1 MTAQKGTY
9 MFDFNECKTA
19 ANVKT
24 KVRETAFSDLV
35 EAFSEKYGADNVSV
49 VGASEIAVCIGTRTL
64 TDGTEG
70 EVCFTVKPVA
80 KDFDI
85 RTADSGK
92 VFLPYERLAEADAYE
107 VEKTEKEEKALAAAK
122 KREEKKKADAA
133 ARAKL
138 KAEKEAKKNA

>member
-1 MTAQKGTY
+1 MTN
-9 MFDFNECKTA
+9 FDECKTP
-19 ANVKT
+19 ANVKG
-24 KVRETAFSDLV
+24 KVREIAFADLV

-49 VGASEIAVCIGTRTL
+49 VGASELAICIGTRTL
-64 TDGTEG
+64 TDGTVG

-80 KDFDI
+80 KDFDV

-107 VEKTEKEEKALAAAK
+107 VEKDEKEAKAEALAQ
-122 KREEKKKADAA
+122 KREAKKKADAE

-138 KAEKEAKKNA
+138 KAEKTQKAKA

>member
-1 MTAQKGTY
+1 MY
-9 MFDFNECKTA
+9 DFNEKKTA
-19 ANVKT
+19 ASIKSA
-24 KVRETAFSDLV
+24 VREIAFSDLV
-35 EAFSEKYGADNVSV
+35 ETFSEKYGTDNVSI
-49 VGASEIAVCIGTRTL
+49 VGANEIAVCVGTRTL

-107 VEKTEKEEKALAAAK
+107 VEKTEKEEKTLAAAK
-122 KREEKKKADAA
+122 KREEKKKADAE

-138 KAEKEAKKNA
+138 KAEKAAKANK

>member
-1 MTAQKGTY
+1 MI
-9 MFDFNECKTA
+9 DFNECKTA
-19 ANVKT
+19 AAIKT
-24 KVRETAFSDLV
+24 KVRETAFNDLV
-35 EAFSEKYGADNVSV
+35 EAFSEKYGVDNVSI

-64 TDGTEG
+64 MDGTEG
-70 EVCFTVKPVA
+70 EVCFTIKPVA

-107 VEKTEKEEKALAAAK
+107 IEKTEKEQKAEQKAK
-122 KREEKKKADAA
+122 ERAEKKKRDAE

-138 KAEKEAKKNA
+138 KEKKANK